1 MGFLDRI
8 KSPERAYQADQGIRS
23 IWKGGAYTDKGS
35 GYTVQAC
42 LGMSDKGYHG
52 GLTFTDPKGQEKTTW
67 HRPVQRR
74 DRAMEESY
82 KAFHG
87 WVKSHQ
93 TQTEKKHSEP
103 AKRTAPS
110 WERAR

>member
-1 MGFLDRI
+1 MSFMDWI
-8 KSPERAYQADQGIRS
+8 KSPERAYKADPSIKS
-23 IWKGGAYTDKGS
+23 IWKGGPYADQGS

-52 GLTFTDPKGQEKTTW
+52 GLHFTSPKGEEKTTW

-74 DRAMEESY
+74 DHAMEESY

-87 WVKSHQ
+87 WVKSHEAQ
-93 TQTEKKHSEP
+93 LDRKQP
-103 AKRTAPS
+103 RDIKRTAAS
-110 WERAR
+110 WERGR